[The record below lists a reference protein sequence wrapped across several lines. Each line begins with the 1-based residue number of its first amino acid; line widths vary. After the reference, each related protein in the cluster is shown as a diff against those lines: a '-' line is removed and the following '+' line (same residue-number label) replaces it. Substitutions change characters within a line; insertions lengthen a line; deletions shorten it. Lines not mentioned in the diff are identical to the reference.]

1 VSDRIVHFGQRSC
14 EPGFTYIFGVQP
26 YEGVP
31 GTHLRSS
38 DGTLYT
44 VVDYEPGIAR
54 CISDEPFVT
63 DEGIAAWLGAKDRVD
78 G

>member
-1 VSDRIVHFGQRSC
+1 VSDRIVQFGRRSS
-14 EPGFTYIFGVQP
+14 EPGITYIFGVQ
-26 YEGVP
+26 EFEARP
-31 GTHLRSS
+31 GCQLRSG

-44 VVDYEPGIAR
+44 VVEYEPGIAT

-63 DEGIAAWLGAKDRVD
+63 DEGIAAWLGTKDRVD